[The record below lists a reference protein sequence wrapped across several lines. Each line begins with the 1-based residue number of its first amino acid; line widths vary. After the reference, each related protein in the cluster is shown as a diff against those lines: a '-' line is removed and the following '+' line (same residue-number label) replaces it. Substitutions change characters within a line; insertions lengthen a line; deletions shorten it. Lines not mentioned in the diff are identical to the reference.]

1 MVGMVGMVGYA
12 ILALSFVS
20 EPDCCRSCGFG
31 CSETPCC
38 DCADDRPDCGC
49 PSCDTS
55 LCKVWHCQLEQGPAV
70 VINGST
76 YVDLDVENETDTKAE
91 DLSDADKKHLLVA
104 ELEHLSDADT
114 DAEADAEADK
124 LAPPP
129 DAPCCAMCGMDCPGG
144 DCCYC
149 YQDNSSKYCPKY
161 PSCAECSPC
170 ARCGRTTPWIR
181 DMYNGRYHS

>member
-1 MVGMVGMVGYA
+1 MVGYA
-12 ILALSFVS
+12 VLALSFVS

-55 LCKVWHCQLEQGPAV
+55 LCKVWHCNLEQGLPV
-70 VINGST
+70 VTNAST
-76 YVDLDVENETDTKAE
+76 NYDIDADNETDTN
-91 DLSDADKKHLLVA
+91 
-104 ELEHLSDADT
+104 
-114 DAEADAEADK
+114 AEAETDTNADNETDTNAEADK
-124 LAPPP
+124 LSPPP

-149 YQDNSSKYCPKY
+149 YQDNSSDYCPKY
-161 PSCAECSPC
+161 PSCANCSPC
-170 ARCGRTTPWIR
+170 ARCGRTT
-181 DMYNGRYHS
+181 